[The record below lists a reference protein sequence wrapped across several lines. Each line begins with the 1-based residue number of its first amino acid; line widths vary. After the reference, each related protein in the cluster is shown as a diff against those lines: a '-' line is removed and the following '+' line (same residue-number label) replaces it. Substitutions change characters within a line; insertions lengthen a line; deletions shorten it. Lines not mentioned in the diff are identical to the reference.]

1 MPIKL
6 VLTAGLGG
14 VLAYVTVQRAAPRIV
29 KLGTMTIAV
38 VGIYFVWMPDHTTV
52 VANWLGVGRGTD
64 LLIYLWIV
72 LSLAF
77 GLNLNFKVRAARRE
91 ITELTRAL
99 ALSSPSSPLG
109 PPEEADGEAPSD
121 RAPDAPA

>member
-1 MPIKL
+1 MPIQL
-6 VLTAGLGG
+6 VLTAGLTA
-14 VLAYVTVQRAAPRIV
+14 VLAYVFVQRAAPRIV
-29 KLGTMTIAV
+29 KLATMAIAL
-38 VGIYFVWMPDHTTV
+38 VGIYFVWMPGHTTI

-99 ALSSPSSPLG
+99 ALASPRTPTPDDEDERTNPTSEGG
-109 PPEEADGEAPSD
+109 PV
-121 RAPDAPA
+121 